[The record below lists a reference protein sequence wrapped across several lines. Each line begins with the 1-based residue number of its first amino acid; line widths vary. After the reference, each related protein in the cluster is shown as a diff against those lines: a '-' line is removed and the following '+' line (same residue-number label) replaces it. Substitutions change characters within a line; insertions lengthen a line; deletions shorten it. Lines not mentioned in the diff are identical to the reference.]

1 MDYILKILFEGWIV
15 GKTTLLVGIILSYI
29 YAKMTDNNTKF
40 LNNKGM
46 YICLFLT
53 GFVLHISWDLVGL
66 NKWYCNN
73 CAGCK

>member
-15 GKTTLLVGIILSYI
+15 GKTTLLVGIIISYI